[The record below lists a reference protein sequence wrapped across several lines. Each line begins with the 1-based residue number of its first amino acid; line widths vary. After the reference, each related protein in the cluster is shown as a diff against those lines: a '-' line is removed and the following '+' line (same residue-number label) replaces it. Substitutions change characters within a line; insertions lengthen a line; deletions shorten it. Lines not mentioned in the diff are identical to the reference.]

1 MKRQPVRPMG
11 RSVNDSIW
19 KRVLRGAA
27 SVAMA
32 FVIAAF
38 LALIVIEWMAGCGET
53 YIDSKGVRHAN
64 ECIFLSYHK

>member
-1 MKRQPVRPMG
+1 MNHKPVRPMG
-11 RSVNDSIW
+11 RSINDSIW

-64 ECIFLSYHK
+64 ECIFLPYHK